1 MQTRRRMVEEL
12 ISRKTRCGQEM
23 GTLASDEEPITYS
36 SILPC
41 APHTWNS
48 CTGTST
54 SFVEGASD
62 NNIIF
67 TL

>member
-1 MQTRRRMVEEL
+1 
-12 ISRKTRCGQEM
+12 M